1 MTDIA
6 AQKEHDR
13 RVAEAAVAKARI
25 EWERQ
30 MQQNSPLKQQQPV
43 IAQAPT
49 TTIIHSGKR
58 LFFSLSNRFFFK
70 AIQFRNLAKDFPFC
84 NEFSMRKKEERCQ
97 NTWPKPKIRPEIR

>member
-58 LFFSLSNRFFFK
+58 LFFSPSNRFFFQGYSVSK
-70 AIQFRNLAKDFPFC
+70 FGEGFTVLQ
-84 NEFSMRKKEERCQ
+84 
-97 NTWPKPKIRPEIR
+97 

>member
-49 TTIIHSGKR
+49 TTIIHSGKAIF
-58 LFFSLSNRFFFK
+58 LSFESVFFQGYSVSKFG
-70 AIQFRNLAKDFPFC
+70 
-84 NEFSMRKKEERCQ
+84 EGFSVLQ
-97 NTWPKPKIRPEIR
+97 